1 MSLQSATP
9 GRAGGW
15 RLLALSITVAAS
27 ISALAVTRPRQSP
40 SDEISAAQRGVQR
53 MMDGD
58 FNGAVAIFRRIQ
70 QEDSESPLGYVL
82 EADADWWQ
90 IYLTQGNLID
100 PDVFEALSESATP
113 YDADFERLEN
123 LAISKAEARIQAKRD
138 EAPSY
143 LYEGLAYALQAR
155 LDALRDHALATA
167 RSGKKM
173 RSLSLKAISL
183 DPKLYDADLGIG
195 IYNYFEDTLP
205 GYVKLLRFLIRL
217 PKGDRELGLRQLQ
230 EAADKGELTRGE
242 AQFHLAKNLSRRL
255 EHQYARSLGLL
266 EQMTRE
272 YPHNPLWRLLV
283 ASLEIRLGRTAEGEE
298 GYQEVIKSSAGMPP
312 VWRELHEQAGDALA
326 RRHPQYR
333 R

>member
-1 MSLQSATP
+1 
-9 GRAGGW
+9 
-15 RLLALSITVAAS
+15 
-27 ISALAVTRPRQSP
+27 
-40 SDEISAAQRGVQR
+40 

-58 FNGAVAIFRRIQ
+58 FDGAIETFRQIQ
-70 QEDSESPLGYVL
+70 KADAQSPLGYVL
-82 EADADWWQ
+82 EADADWWR

-100 PDVFEALSESATP
+100 PDVFESLSEAATP
-113 YDADFERLEN
+113 YDSDFERLDN
-123 LAISKAEARIQAKRD
+123 LAIGKAETRINAREDTAR
-138 EAPSY
+138 SY

-173 RSLSLKAISL
+173 RNFSLQAITL
-183 DPKLYDADLGIG
+183 DPTLYDADLGIG

-230 EAADKGELTRGE
+230 EAAEKGELTRGE

-255 EHQYARSLGLL
+255 EHQYAPSLELF
-266 EQMTRE
+266 EQMTKE
-272 YPHNPLWRLLV
+272 YPHNPLWQLLV
-283 ASLEIRLGRTAEGEE
+283 GSLKIRLGQTQQGEDV
-298 GYQEVIKSSAGMPP
+298 YREVIKSSAGMPP
-312 VWRELHEQAGDALA
+312 VWQQLHEQAEDALA

-333 R
+333 KQ